1 MLPNVISLF
10 ACLTATVPPTS
21 SPQHSRHPAQDEA
34 PHTAV
39 NRSQVNRHKSRNVLR
54 KLSVRRMASC
64 ACRATVSASPGGAVS
79 CFKSASPPLNSSM
92 TLRPHRPEH
101 DVCRKRPITRWT
113 LFHETPSPYFRPS
126 GCQSTSLEPQ
136 AKLWASVCM
145 HHSRRYHT
153 GWLSFVQHRGFPRYD
168 LHKPLPGR
176 IFFSTFHFE

>member
-1 MLPNVISLF
+1 MSFLCLRASL
-10 ACLTATVPPTS
+10 LGTVPPTS

-39 NRSQVNRHKSRNVLR
+39 NRSQAKSPQVSKCLEKAVISTNGKLR
-54 KLSVRRMASC
+54 LPCHGKCLPWRRRLLFQVGLA
-64 ACRATVSASPGGAVS
+64 
-79 CFKSASPPLNSSM
+79 PLNSSM
-92 TLRPHRPEH
+92 TLHPHRPEH

-153 GWLSFVQHRGFPRYD
+153 GWLSFVQHRGFPTNMTCNTPSRSHLLLY
-168 LHKPLPGR
+168 LP
-176 IFFSTFHFE
+176 F